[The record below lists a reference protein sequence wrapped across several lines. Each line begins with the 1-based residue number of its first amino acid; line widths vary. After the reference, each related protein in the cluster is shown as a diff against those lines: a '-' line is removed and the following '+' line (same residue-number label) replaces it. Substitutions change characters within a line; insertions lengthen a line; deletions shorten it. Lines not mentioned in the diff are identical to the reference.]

1 MVDDHDRRILVMGVS
16 GSGKTTVGEALA
28 ERFGVPM
35 IEGDDFHSE
44 ANKEK
49 MHAGIALTD
58 DDRAPWLAD
67 IHKRLMSEPA
77 GWVLACSA
85 LKAKYRA
92 TLFEGIAGVE
102 TVLLTGSA
110 EVLSKRM
117 ESRHGHFMP
126 AELLQSQF
134 DTLEPP
140 THAVVVDVA
149 GTVEETEQKVVEGLA
164 GNREQGTG
172 SREQ

>member
-1 MVDDHDRRILVMGVS
+1 MTADGDRRILVMGVS

-58 DDRAPWLAD
+58 EDRAPWLAD
-67 IHKRLMSEPA
+67 IHKYLKDQPA

-85 LKAKYRA
+85 LKAAYRE

-110 EVLSKRM
+110 EVLSGRL
-117 ESRHGHFMP
+117 SHRHGHFMAP
-126 AELLQSQF
+126 ELLQSQF

-140 THAVVVDVA
+140 KDAVVVDVA
-149 GTVEETEQKVVEGLA
+149 GTVEETEQKVLA
-164 GNREQGTG
+164 GLNRQ
-172 SREQ
+172 